1 MSSSHTPPI
10 AKAPA
15 ERTLFVAVVVLIL
28 VAVVQLIAAGL
39 ALAPRLDFEKWAR
52 AMAPRQSAAAAA
64 PVATSAAPASADNS
78 AQVNKLLV
86 EAQTFRDDRPANYHG
101 ALEAVTE
108 ADRLSP
114 NNIGI
119 LSAMAND
126 AAMAGENAKLVEICK
141 RIVALPPSGDPND
154 AKVRALAQNVLTQTG
169 NTGAVAS
176 NATAAPAAAP
186 KDSSGA
192 RDEVGIPIGSVM
204 GIVDVKLVNGEP
216 GQKNLRVSTKGAS
229 SQKVDPMKFNATVD
243 FYEQDD
249 HGQIVHNDSPSPFEW
264 LSGPAV
270 DWANGDPEIFQVKYR
285 MPLEDRGDLPPMQYF
300 GYVVAIYYDG
310 ELQDQRADPPSL
322 LNDHAPALHKDIP
335 TE

>member
-1 MSSSHTPPI
+1 
-10 AKAPA
+10 
-15 ERTLFVAVVVLIL
+15 
-28 VAVVQLIAAGL
+28 
-39 ALAPRLDFEKWAR
+39 
-52 AMAPRQSAAAAA
+52 
-64 PVATSAAPASADNS
+64 
-78 AQVNKLLV
+78 
-86 EAQTFRDDRPANYHG
+86 
-101 ALEAVTE
+101 
-108 ADRLSP
+108 
-114 NNIGI
+114 
-119 LSAMAND
+119 MAND

-154 AKVRALAQNVLTQTG
+154 AKVRALAQNVLSQTG

-176 NATAAPAAAP
+176 DATAAPAAAP
-186 KDSSGA
+186 KDSGGA
-192 RDEVGIPIGSVM
+192 RDDVGIPIGSVM

-229 SQKVDPMKFNATVD
+229 SQKVDPMKFQATVD

-249 HGQIVHNDSPSPFEW
+249 HGQIVHNDSPRPNEW

-285 MPLEDRGDLPPMQYF
+285 MPLEDRGDLPPLQYF